1 MNLFI
6 DKHIEIIK
14 QLLSSDVDFIIIGGY
29 SVIFHGYKRTT
40 GDLDIW
46 LKPDNLNRDK
56 FIHILRNNNFEDG
69 QIDALSE
76 LDFSNHLLISMGEEP
91 EKIDFITIIN
101 SVSFEEANSM
111 KIFAEFEGLKIPF
124 LHLNHLILSKMNT
137 GRSKDKTDIEELQRI
152 KNISNK

>member
-1 MNLFI
+1 
-6 DKHIEIIK
+6 
-14 QLLSSDVDFIIIGGY
+14 
-29 SVIFHGYKRTT
+29 
-40 GDLDIW
+40 
-46 LKPDNLNRDK
+46 
-56 FIHILRNNNFEDG
+56 
-69 QIDALSE
+69 
-76 LDFSNHLLISMGEEP
+76 MGEEP

-111 KIFAEFEGLKIPF
+111 KIFAEFEGLNIPF